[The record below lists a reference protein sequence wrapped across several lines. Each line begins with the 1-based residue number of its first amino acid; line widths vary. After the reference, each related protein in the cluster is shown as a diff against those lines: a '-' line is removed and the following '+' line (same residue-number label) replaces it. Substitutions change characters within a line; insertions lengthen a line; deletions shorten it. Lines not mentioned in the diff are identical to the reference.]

1 MMFGVTNHVSGGLVI
16 VLVSAMCAG
25 CAAEPEQPAAA
36 PEPEAATP
44 TAASLPATI
53 VAERG
58 GFIPE
63 GVEYDTT
70 NGRLLAG
77 SLSEGSIFQLHSD
90 GRLTTIV
97 SDPELVSSVG
107 IEADEPRARLLVANA
122 DRSVFEGG
130 STGQAKLGVYDLA
143 SGERIAMVD
152 LAAVLAD
159 APADASYFANDVAVG
174 DDGTA
179 YVTDTRMNV
188 IYRVGTDYEAS
199 VLFRF
204 EPMEGLGLNGIVY
217 HPSGYL
223 LVAGGATLWKVPVDD
238 PTGAT
243 QVMLPE
249 TVAGQD
255 GMVWTADGLLAIVS
269 NSESRVVALTSAD
282 EWATA
287 ALAGVGAYEVQATTA
302 AVVGDQIYVV
312 HPHFADEDPPSVERV
327 TLQ

>member
-1 MMFGVTNHVSGGLVI
+1 MRNSFLAIILTAATCV
-16 VLVSAMCAG
+16 G
-25 CAAEPEQPAAA
+25 CAAEPQPPAAA
-36 PEPEAATP
+36 TEPEAAASTP
-44 TAASLPATI
+44 GPLPAMI

-63 GVEYDTT
+63 GVEYDTA
-70 NGRLLAG
+70 NGRLLTG
-77 SLSEGSIFQLHSD
+77 SLSEGSIFQIHSD
-90 GRLTTIV
+90 GRLTTLV

-107 IEADEPRARLLVANA
+107 IEADEPRGRLLVANS
-122 DRSVFEGG
+122 DRSVFAGG
-130 STGQAKLGVYDLA
+130 GAGQAKLGVYDLA
-143 SGERIAMVD
+143 TGERISMVD

-159 APADASYFANDVAVG
+159 APADSVYFANDVAVG

-188 IYRVGTDYEAS
+188 IYRVGTDYDAS
-199 VLFRF
+199 VLSRF

-217 HPSGYL
+217 HASGYL

-238 PTGAT
+238 PTGTT
-243 QVMLPE
+243 QVVLPE
-249 TVAGQD
+249 AISGQD

-269 NSESRVVALTSAD
+269 NSDNRVVALRSMD

-287 ALAGVGAYEVQATTA
+287 ELAGVGAYEVQATTA
-302 AVVGDQIYVV
+302 AVVDGEIYVV

-327 TLQ
+327 ALQ